1 MDSATYKEHENCIRK
16 MIIIIDLT
24 HRNLR
29 FILRHISK
37 DDPSIFHDV
46 DEFAVTAPITLTPTW
61 LAKEATRIGDEN
73 ARSKERPY
81 SNVEIHIEKGFG
93 SDQDVVYARDRL
105 YRNGWHSIDEECLK
119 FVSHYNTKEN
129 ENDNTSD

>member
-1 MDSATYKEHENCIRK
+1 MDSAAYKEHENCIRK

-81 SNVEIHIEKGFG
+81 SNVEIHIEKVLALIRM
-93 SDQDVVYARDRL
+93 SYML
-105 YRNGWHSIDEECLK
+105 EIDYTEAAGTQSMK
-119 FVSHYNTKEN
+119 SA
-129 ENDNTSD
+129 